1 MTRARREQIDLSA
14 TPWYH
19 CVSRCVRQAWLC
31 GVDPVTGRDYSH
43 RKAWI
48 EQRIRQLAGVFAI
61 DVAAYA
67 VMDNHYHVVL
77 RVNREVA
84 EGWSQEEVLSRWS
97 VLFSLPGFIADARA
111 RQAAGEPVPE
121 ALLKTVAEAIEVY
134 RKRLYDI
141 SWFMRVLNESIARMA
156 NKEDGV
162 KGRFWQ
168 GRFKSQA
175 ILDEAA
181 LVAVMAYVDMNPLRA
196 GMVERVEQ
204 GEHTSLKARLGD
216 RSGRQPA
223 RPLRCDI
230 ESDEGGKMPAVCEFL
245 KDAPQAALLPFAD
258 QHPDSPIPIAFIDYL
273 ELVDYLSR
281 AIHPRK
287 RGHTPEDVPH
297 IFDRLGLKPEM
308 ARDFHHWSDRFGAEI
323 GRTRFHHK
331 GARLNRRLFA
341 VAA

>member
-1 MTRARREQIDLSA
+1 MTRARREQIDLST

-48 EQRIRQLAGVFAI
+48 EQRIRQLASVFAI

-67 VMDNHYHVVL
+67 VMDNHYHIVL
-77 RVNREVA
+77 RVDRDKA
-84 EGWSQEEVLSRWS
+84 EGWSQEEVFSRWEG
-97 VLFSLPGFIADARA
+97 LFSLPRFILEARS
-111 RQAAGEPVPE
+111 QQESGEPVAE
-121 ALLKTVAEAIEVY
+121 ALLKTIEETTEVY

-181 LVAVMAYVDMNPLRA
+181 LLAVMAYVDMNPLRA
-196 GMVERVEQ
+196 GMVERVEES
-204 GEHTSLKARLGD
+204 EHTSLKARLEN
-216 RSGRQPA
+216 RSDRQPP
-223 RPLRCDI
+223 RDLHHILEPDRD
-230 ESDEGGKMPAVCEFL
+230 GK
-245 KDAPQAALLPFAD
+245 
-258 QHPDSPIPIAFIDYL
+258 
-273 ELVDYLSR
+273 
-281 AIHPRK
+281 
-287 RGHTPEDVPH
+287 VPVEC
-297 IFDRLGLKPEM
+297 L
-308 ARDFHHWSDRFGAEI
+308 
-323 GRTRFHHK
+323 
-331 GARLNRRLFA
+331 
-341 VAA
+341 